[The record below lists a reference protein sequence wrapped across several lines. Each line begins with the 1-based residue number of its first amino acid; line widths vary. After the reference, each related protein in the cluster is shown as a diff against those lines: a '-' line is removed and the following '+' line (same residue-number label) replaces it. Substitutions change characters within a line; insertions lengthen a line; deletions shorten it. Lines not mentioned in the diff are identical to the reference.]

1 MALTFDY
8 QSSQISSTSDNDV
21 SITGDGKRGDNEKLI
36 LGNDNNLEI
45 YHDQFTGMNWMVANS
60 PLIMYST
67 GNAWLGGTHIG
78 IGNPGANEYYV
89 QCTENAEVKLYYD
102 NGLKLA
108 TTATGIDVTGDV
120 AATGNVT
127 ATNVNATTV
136 DLGDWTI
143 TEASGSLLFANEGVT
158 KMKLDSM
165 GNLDVVGAITPSA
178 YIYSAASLIVN
189 GKNPLLAFDFVN
201 NYYRNL
207 GVDSTFSNSFT
218 YSRASQ
224 ARMTNSSGVIV
235 SVGSNV
241 PRLGHHVWN
250 GSAWVNEGLLHES
263 EARTNL
269 VPHSED
275 FSTTTNF
282 WGDVNRVSTIAIQPT
297 VTDPAGT
304 NNAYLLTP
312 QNGALYLSDNYETL
326 SMPTGNTY
334 TLSAY
339 FKKPSSN
346 ALNHAVLEIS
356 NRAGYSATAVFNLS
370 TISVD
375 SIGSHPNAATVL
387 DTNITDAGNGWY
399 RCSFTIDHLAGLY
412 AIHVGGSTVPG
423 YSSYNRNTAGDGT
436 SGILIFGA
444 QHEAGNTPSGYIP
457 TAGSAATRAAEILT
471 VAAAKVPNAGT
482 KTPIEVSGTEMLT
495 NPGFDTDTD
504 WSKDAGWT
512 IANGGLV
519 TKAPGG
525 ASNAMYQDRHVY
537 CDSWENV

>member
-108 TTATGIDVTGDV
+108 TTATGINVTGDV

-143 TEASGSLLFANEGVT
+143 TEASGSLLFANQGVT

-178 YIYSAASLIVN
+178 YIYSAAALIVN

-235 SVGSNV
+235 SVGSGV

-282 WGDVNRVSTIAIQPT
+282 WGDANRVSTIAIQPT

-312 QNGALYLSDNYETL
+312 QNG
-326 SMPTGNTY
+326 
-334 TLSAY
+334 
-339 FKKPSSN
+339 
-346 ALNHAVLEIS
+346 
-356 NRAGYSATAVFNLS
+356 
-370 TISVD
+370 
-375 SIGSHPNAATVL
+375 
-387 DTNITDAGNGWY
+387 
-399 RCSFTIDHLAGLY
+399 GL
-412 AIHVGGSTVPG
+412 
-423 YSSYNRNTAGDGT
+423 
-436 SGILIFGA
+436 
-444 QHEAGNTPSGYIP
+444 
-457 TAGSAATRAAEILT
+457 
-471 VAAAKVPNAGT
+471 
-482 KTPIEVSGTEMLT
+482 
-495 NPGFDTDTD
+495 
-504 WSKDAGWT
+504 
-512 IANGGLV
+512 
-519 TKAPGG
+519 
-525 ASNAMYQDRHVY
+525 
-537 CDSWENV
+537 